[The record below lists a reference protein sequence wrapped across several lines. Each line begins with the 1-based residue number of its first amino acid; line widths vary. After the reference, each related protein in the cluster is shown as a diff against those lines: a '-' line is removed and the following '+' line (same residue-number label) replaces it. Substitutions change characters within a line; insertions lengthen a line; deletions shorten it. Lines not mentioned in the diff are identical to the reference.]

1 MPKTTAEKLT
11 PTRAKLSVDVTL
23 DELEPYLKQAYQ
35 TISEQVSI
43 PGFRKGKVPA
53 PIIDQR
59 IGREAV
65 IQEAVNASLDD
76 FYQAALAESDE
87 RPMGRPSAD
96 VAAWPDAKDPKSVLT
111 LVFEVEVRPEFKL
124 PKYDGL
130 KLTVDNAEIDDEAV
144 EAELTKLRERF
155 GTLVTVDRPA
165 KQGDFVEL
173 DLTAKIDGE
182 EVDQASGVSYEVGA
196 GNLLA
201 GTDEAVETLTAG
213 ESTNFTSQLLG
224 GEHEGRDAEVELT
237 LTAVKER
244 ELPEADDEF
253 AQLASEFDTIAE
265 LRESLKD
272 QVARGSVFAQGQQA
286 RDLFTSTLIE
296 KAGIPVSEELVE
308 EEVHRHLESEGRLED
323 DEHRAEVRKQAEEQI
338 QLQLLLDAIVEAEK
352 VTPTQNELSQ
362 YIFQSAQQYGME
374 PTQFL
379 QAISQG
385 NQMGVIIGEVTRNKA
400 LAIALAK
407 AKVVDQN
414 GKAVDLSEFTAVD
427 DSENDAEGAA
437 DEAAEKPAKKAPA
450 KKAAAKK
457 AAEADE
463 AEKPAAK
470 KAPAKKAA
478 AKHADDAAADD
489 AAEGDDE
496 AAKKA
501 ARSAAAKKAAATRA
515 AKKAAAEAE
524 KAAE

>member
-11 PTRAKLSVDVTL
+11 PTRAKLSVEVTL
-23 DELEPYLKQAYQ
+23 DELEPYLKQAYK
-35 TISEQVSI
+35 TIAEQVSI

-59 IGREAV
+59 VGREAV
-65 IQEAVNASLDD
+65 VQEAVNASLDD
-76 FYQAALAESDE
+76 FYQAALAEADE
-87 RPMGRPSAD
+87 RPMGRPTAD
-96 VAAWPDAKDPKSVLT
+96 VEQWLDAKDPKSTLV
-111 LVFEVEVRPEFKL
+111 LVFEVEVRPEFTL
-124 PKYDGL
+124 PDYDGIE
-130 KLTVDNAEIDDEAV
+130 LTVDNAEIDDEAV

-155 GTLVTVDRPA
+155 GTLVTADRPA

-173 DLTAKIDGE
+173 DLVARIDGN
-182 EVDQASGVSYEVGA
+182 EVDQASGVSYEIGA
-196 GNLLA
+196 GNLLE
-201 GTDEAVETLTAG
+201 GIDEAIETLTAG
-213 ESTNFTSQLLG
+213 ESTTFTSQLLG
-224 GEHEGRDAEVELT
+224 GDYEGQDAEVEVT
-237 LTAVKER
+237 LTAVKDR

-272 QVARGSVFAQGQQA
+272 QVARASVFAQGQQA
-286 RDLFTSTLIE
+286 RDLFTETLIE

-323 DEHRAEVRKQAEEQI
+323 DEHRAEVRKSAEQQI
-338 QLQLLLDAIVEAEK
+338 QLQLLLDAIVEAEG

-385 NQMGVIIGEVTRNKA
+385 NQMGVILGEVTRNKA
-400 LAIALAK
+400 LAIALGK
-407 AKVVDQN
+407 AKVVDQAGN
-414 GKAVDLSEFTAVD
+414 TVDLSEFTAVD
-427 DSENDAEGAA
+427 SEDEAEAETVEEA
-437 DEAAEKPAKKAPA
+437 EEIVEAAEATEAPA
-450 KKAAAKK
+450 
-457 AAEADE
+457 EE
-463 AEKPAAK
+463 
-470 KAPAKKAA
+470 APAEEPAPT
-478 AKHADDAAADD
+478 
-489 AAEGDDE
+489 AEDEE

-524 KAAE
+524 AARE

>member
-11 PTRAKLSVDVTL
+11 PTRAKLSVEVTL
-23 DELEPYLKQAYQ
+23 DELEPYLKQAYK
-35 TISEQVSI
+35 TIAEQVSI

-59 IGREAV
+59 VGREAV
-65 IQEAVNASLDD
+65 VQEAVNASLDD
-76 FYQAALAESDE
+76 FYQAALAEADE
-87 RPMGRPSAD
+87 RPMGRPTAD
-96 VAAWPDAKDPKSVLT
+96 VEQWPDAQDDKST
-111 LVFEVEVRPEFKL
+111 LVLAFEVEVRPEFTL
-124 PKYDGL
+124 PDYDGIE
-130 KLTVDNAEIDDEAV
+130 LTVDNAEVDDEAV

-165 KQGDFVEL
+165 KTGDFVEL
-173 DLTAKIDGE
+173 DLTAKIDGN
-182 EVDQASGVSYEVGA
+182 EVDQASGVSYEIGA

-201 GTDEAVETLTAG
+201 GTDEAIETLTAG
-213 ESTNFTSQLLG
+213 ESTTFTSQLLG
-224 GEHEGRDAEVELT
+224 GEHEGRDAEVEVT

-272 QVARGSVFAQGQQA
+272 QVARASVFAQGQQA
-286 RDLFTSTLIE
+286 RDLFTETLIE

-308 EEVHRHLESEGRLED
+308 EEVHRHLEGEGRLED
-323 DEHRAEVRKQAEEQI
+323 DEHRAEVRKSAEQQI
-338 QLQLLLDAIVEAEK
+338 QLQLLLDAIVEAEG

-385 NQMGVIIGEVTRNKA
+385 NQMGVILGEVTRNKA

-407 AKVVDQN
+407 AKVVDQAGN
-414 GKAVDLSEFTAVD
+414 TVDLSEFTAVD
-427 DSENDAEGAA
+427 SE
-437 DEAAEKPAKKAPA
+437 
-450 KKAAAKK
+450 
-457 AAEADE
+457 DE
-463 AEKPAAK
+463 AEAEVVEEAEEIVEE
-470 KAPAKKAA
+470 AE
-478 AKHADDAAADD
+478 AAD
-489 AAEGDDE
+489 
-496 AAKKA
+496 KK
-501 ARSAAAKKAAATRA
+501 
-515 AKKAAAEAE
+515 
-524 KAAE
+524 

>member
-11 PTRAKLSVDVTL
+11 PTRAKLSVEVTL
-23 DELEPYLKQAYQ
+23 DELEPHLKQAYK
-35 TISEQVSI
+35 TISEQVSV

-53 PIIDQR
+53 QIIDQR
-59 IGREAV
+59 VGREAV
-65 IQEAVNASLDD
+65 IQEAVNASLDT
-76 FYQAALAESDE
+76 FFQQALAESGE
-87 RPMGRPSAD
+87 QPMGRPTAD
-96 VAAWPDAKDPKSVLT
+96 VAQWIEAKDPESTLI
-111 LVFEVEVRPEFKL
+111 LVFEVEVRPEFTL

-130 KLTVDNAEIDDEAV
+130 KLTVDNAEVDEAAV
-144 EAELTKLRERF
+144 EAEMTKLRERF
-155 GTLVTVDRPA
+155 GTLVTVERPA
-165 KQGDFVEL
+165 AKGDFVEL
-173 DLTAKIDGE
+173 DLTASIDGE

-201 GTDEAVETLTAG
+201 GTDEAIETLTAG
-213 ESTNFTSQLLG
+213 ESTTFTSQLLG
-224 GEHEGRDAEVELT
+224 GEHEGRDAEVSVT

-253 AQLASEFDTIAE
+253 AQLASEFDTIDE
-265 LRESLKD
+265 LRESLKE
-272 QVARGSVFAQGQQA
+272 QAGRASVFAQGQQA
-286 RDLFTSTLIE
+286 RDLFTATLIE
-296 KAGIPVSEELVE
+296 QAGIPISEELVE
-308 EEVHRHLESEGRLED
+308 EEVHRHLEGEGRLED

-338 QLQLLLDAIVEAEK
+338 QLQLLLDALVEAEE

-385 NQMGVIIGEVTRNKA
+385 NQMGVILGEVTRNKA

-407 AKVVDQN
+407 AEVVDQAGN
-414 GKAVDLSEFTAVD
+414 KVDLTEFTAVD
-427 DSENDAEGAA
+427 NEPVEDEA
-437 DEAAEKPAKKAPA
+437 DEDEAP
-450 KKAAAKK
+450 
-457 AAEADE
+457 AAEAP
-463 AEKPAAK
+463 AETAPE
-470 KAPAKKAA
+470 APAE
-478 AKHADDAAADD
+478 DAAAD
-489 AAEGDDE
+489 EE

>member
-11 PTRAKLSVDVTL
+11 PTRAKMSVQVTL
-23 DELEPYLKQAYQ
+23 EELEPYLKRAYQ

-59 IGREAV
+59 VGREAV
-65 IQEAVNASLDD
+65 VQEAVNASLDD
-76 FYQAALAESDE
+76 FYQAALAESEE
-87 RPMGRPSAD
+87 RPMGRPTAD
-96 VAAWPDAKDPKSVLT
+96 VAEWPDAKDPKSTLT

-130 KLTVDNAEIDDEAV
+130 KLTVDNAEVDEEAV

-165 KQGDFVEL
+165 KTGDFVEL
-173 DLTAKIDGE
+173 DLTARIDGE

-213 ESTNFTSQLLG
+213 ETTNFTSQLLG

-272 QVARGSVFAQGQQA
+272 QVSRGAVFAQGQQA

-308 EEVHRHLESEGRLED
+308 EEVNRHLESEGRLED
-323 DEHRAEVRKQAEEQI
+323 DEHRAEVRKSAEEQI
-338 QLQLLLDAIVEAEK
+338 QLQLLLDAIVDAEK

-407 AKVVDQN
+407 AKVVDKAGN
-414 GKAVDLSEFTAVD
+414 AVDLTEFTAVD
-427 DSENDAEGAA
+427 EEPAENSDEDAEA
-437 DEAAEKPAKKAPA
+437 
-450 KKAAAKK
+450 
-457 AAEADE
+457 AAEAP
-463 AEKPAAK
+463 KKKSAAK
-470 KAPAKKAA
+470 KAPAKKAEKA
-478 AKHADDAAADD
+478 ESSEAPADD
-489 AAEGDDE
+489 EE
-496 AAKKA
+496 AKKA

-524 KAAE
+524 KAGE

>member
-11 PTRAKLSVDVTL
+11 PTRAKLSVEVTL

-35 TISEQVSI
+35 TIADQVSI

-76 FYQAALAESDE
+76 FYQSALEEAEE
-87 RPMGRPSAD
+87 RPMGRPTAD
-96 VAAWPDAKDPKSVLT
+96 VEQWPDAKDPKSALVLA
-111 LVFEVEVRPEFKL
+111 FEVEVRPEFEL

-130 KLTVDNAEIDDEAV
+130 KLTVDNVQIDEDAV

-155 GTLVTVDRPA
+155 GTLVTVERPA
-165 KQGDFVEL
+165 KHGDFVEL
-173 DLTAKIDGE
+173 DLVAKIDGN
-182 EVDQASGVSYEVGA
+182 EVDQASGVSYEIGA
-196 GNLLA
+196 GNLLE
-201 GTDEAVETLTAG
+201 GTDEAIETLTAG
-213 ESTNFTSQLLG
+213 ESTTFTSQLLG
-224 GEHEGRDAEVELT
+224 GEHEGQDAEVEVT

-265 LRESLKD
+265 LRDSLKD
-272 QVARGSVFAQGQQA
+272 QVARASVFAQGQQA
-286 RDLFTSTLIE
+286 RDLFTETLIE
-296 KAGIPVSEELVE
+296 QAGIPVSEELVE
-308 EEVHRHLESEGRLED
+308 DEVHRHLEGEGRLED
-323 DEHRAEVRKQAEEQI
+323 DEHRAEVRKSAEQQI
-338 QLQLLLDAIVEAEK
+338 QLQLLLDAIVEAEG

-385 NQMGVIIGEVTRNKA
+385 NQMGVILGEVTRNKA

-407 AKVVDQN
+407 AEVVDQDGN
-414 GKAVDLSEFTAVD
+414 SVDLSEFTAVD
-427 DSENDAEGAA
+427 SEDEAEAEVVEEA
-437 DEAAEKPAKKAPA
+437 EEIVEEAEAAE
-450 KKAAAKK
+450 
-457 AAEADE
+457 AAETS
-463 AEKPAAK
+463 AE
-470 KAPAKKAA
+470 
-478 AKHADDAAADD
+478 DA
-489 AAEGDDE
+489 E

-515 AKKAAAEAE
+515 AKKAEAEARS
-524 KAAE
+524 AE

>member
-11 PTRAKLSVDVTL
+11 PTRVKLSVDVTL
-23 DELEPYLKQAYQ
+23 DELEPYLKQAYK
-35 TISEQVSI
+35 TIAEQVSI

-59 IGREAV
+59 VGREAV
-65 IQEAVNASLDD
+65 IQEAVNASLDN
-76 FYQAALAESDE
+76 FYQVALGESNE
-87 RPMGRPSAD
+87 RPMGRPTAD
-96 VAAWPDAKDPKSVLT
+96 VAAWPDAKDPKSTLS
-111 LVFEVEVRPEFKL
+111 LVFEVEVRPEFTL
-124 PKYDGL
+124 PKYDGI
-130 KLTVDNAEIDDEAV
+130 KLTVDNAQIDADAV

-165 KQGDFVEL
+165 KTGDFVEL
-173 DLTAKIDGE
+173 DLVATVDGE

-196 GNLLA
+196 GNLLE

-213 ESTNFTSQLLG
+213 ESTTFTSQLLG
-224 GEHEGRDAEVELT
+224 GEHEGRDAEVALT

-253 AQLASEFDTIAE
+253 AQLASEFDTINE
-265 LRESLKD
+265 LRESLKE
-272 QVARGSVFAQGQQA
+272 QVGRAGVFAQGQQA
-286 RDLFTSTLIE
+286 RDLFTDTLIE

-308 EEVHRHLESEGRLED
+308 EEVHRHLEGEGRLED
-323 DEHRAEVRKQAEEQI
+323 DEHRAEVRISSEKQI
-338 QLQLLLDAIVEAEK
+338 QLQLLLDAIVEAEE

-374 PTQFL
+374 PTEFL

-385 NQMGVIIGEVTRNKA
+385 NQMGVILGEVTRNKA
-400 LAIALAK
+400 LALALAK
-407 AKVVDQN
+407 ATVVDQDGN
-414 GKAVDLSEFTAVD
+414 AVDLSEFTAVD
-427 DSENDAEGAA
+427 VEDEAEAEGAEDA
-437 DEAAEKPAKKAPA
+437 PSEKPAKKAPA

-457 AAEADE
+457 AD
-463 AEKPAAK
+463 KPAATEE
-470 KAPAKKAA
+470 PAL
-478 AKHADDAAADD
+478 D
-489 AAEGDDE
+489 DDE

-515 AKKAAAEAE
+515 AKKAAAEA
-524 KAAE
+524 AE